1 MVEKVPDKQ
10 IIIDGKTIGW
20 ATSVKASPESN
31 TSQTATFDGAITQG
45 SDKIAWNLEIE
56 KIRYDKKQKHKDL
69 SELLDSMW
77 NNKKVITIREM
88 VHTENETYTIK
99 DNYYECLL
107 DGNDYEIKAD
117 DLTTESLKFKSAY
130 REREYE

>member
-1 MVEKVPDKQ
+1 MADKE
-10 IIIDGKTIGW
+10 IIIGGKTIGW

-31 TSQTATFDGAITQG
+31 TSSTATFDGAITQG
-45 SDKIAWNLEIE
+45 SDKIAWNIELE
-56 KIRYDKKQKHKDL
+56 KIRYDNQQTHKEI

-77 NNKKVITIREM
+77 NKQQLLTVRET
-88 VHTENETYTIK
+88 VHSKDETYTIK
-99 DNYYECLL
+99 DNYFECLL

-117 DLTTESLKFKSAY
+117 DLTTESIKFKSAY

>member
-1 MVEKVPDKQ
+1 MAETVYDKQ
-10 IIIDGKTIGW
+10 ILIGGKHIGW
-20 ATSVKASPESN
+20 GTSVKASPESN
-31 TSQTATFDGAITQG
+31 TSSTATFDGAITQG
-45 SDKIAWNLEIE
+45 SDKIAWNIEIE
-56 KIRYDKKQKHKDL
+56 RIRYDNQQTHQEI

-77 NNKKVITIREM
+77 NKPQLVTIRET
-88 VHTENETYTIK
+88 VHSRDETYTIK

-130 REREYE
+130 RKREYE